1 MKTWFNG
8 SLSYTTD
15 VLQPGGISEN
25 CILQSVQGIVSF
37 IRSFFTGFLNTLHFP
52 LDYDC
57 FIFFYF
63 LCMFQFQIC
72 NLFRLPQEKFIHTN
86 LNTHSVTQAQT
97 KLNKRAGPAYIGD
110 VSENGIGM
118 KLVLPN

>member
-1 MKTWFNG
+1 MKTCFNG

-37 IRSFFTGFLNTLHFP
+37 IRSFFKGFHNTLHF
-52 LDYDC
+52 L
-57 FIFFYF
+57 FLFFF
-63 LCMFQFQIC
+63 CMFQFQIC
-72 NLFRLPQEKFIHTN
+72 NLFRLPRKKFIHTTN
-86 LNTHSVTQAQT
+86 LNAHSVTQAQT

-110 VSENGIGM
+110 VNEYGIGM
-118 KLVLPN
+118 KLALPN